1 MLLEMVVFGAVLGLV
16 LILGN
21 LALCI
26 MYMGI
31 IRDTLQDKEFMKK
44 IIINNMEITKEVMDE
59 FDI

>member
-31 IRDTLQDKEFMKK
+31 IRDTLLDKEFMKK
-44 IIINNMEITKEVMDE
+44 IVRNNMEITKEVMDE

>member
-31 IRDTLQDKEFMKK
+31 IRDTLQDKEFIKK
-44 IIINNMEITKEVMDE
+44 IIRNNMEITKEVMDE

>member
-16 LILGN
+16 LIFGN

-26 MYMGI
+26 LYMGI
-31 IRDTLQDKEFMKK
+31 IRETLQDKEFMKK
-44 IIINNMEITKEVMDE
+44 IIRNNVEITKEVMEE

>member
-26 MYMGI
+26 LYMGI
-31 IRDTLQDKEFMKK
+31 IRDTLLDKEFMKK
-44 IIINNMEITKEVMDE
+44 IVRNNMEITKEVMDE

>member
-44 IIINNMEITKEVMDE
+44 IIRNNVEITKEVMDE